1 MVRRQLDIYEQKNE
15 FGPVLYIIYKKYS
28 KYINDLNVNAKT
40 TKLLEKKQRHN
51 LYHLEFGNCFL
62 DITPKTQQQKKQI
75 N

>member
-40 TKLLEKKQRHN
+40 TKLLEKNRGIIFITLN
-51 LYHLEFGNCFL
+51 LA
-62 DITPKTQQQKKQI
+62 IVS
-75 N
+75 